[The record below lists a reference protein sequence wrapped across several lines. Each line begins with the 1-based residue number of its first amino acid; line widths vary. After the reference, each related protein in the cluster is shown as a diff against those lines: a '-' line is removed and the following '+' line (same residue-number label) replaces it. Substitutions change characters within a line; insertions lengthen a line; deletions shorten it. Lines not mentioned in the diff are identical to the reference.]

1 MQGVPGEEG
10 DGVGGQ
16 VLVTP
21 SNPEGYLRLTWPTKL
36 VADLLEELLRRS
48 RPCVEPTM
56 ALEGRHDTASPD
68 EEDLR
73 KRMCNS
79 LSLVS
84 PAQQQRQPQP
94 QPQQGFAPQ
103 HQPQH
108 QPQQQPAFLSAQPQQ
123 PQGFAPEPAGDLDG
137 MQMSQ

>member
-1 MQGVPGEEG
+1 
-10 DGVGGQ
+10 
-16 VLVTP
+16 
-21 SNPEGYLRLTWPTKL
+21 
-36 VADLLEELLRRS
+36 
-48 RPCVEPTM
+48 M

-108 QPQQQPAFLSAQPQQ
+108 QPQQQPAFLSAQPQ
-123 PQGFAPEPAGDLDG
+123 PADDLDG